1 MSDPRRHAVGP
12 AVVGVLVAIALWWLV
27 TEVLLPGRALVPQFS
42 PVRTW
47 QGLVELA
54 RSGTLLEDASISVYR
69 LALGLLLAT
78 VVGVLAGAVIGLVSW
93 LDAAT
98 RPVLLFLR
106 MVSPLSWAPV
116 AIALIGIG
124 DVPVVA
130 LVAATAVWP
139 ILTATAEG
147 VAGVDR
153 GHLEVARTLG
163 ATRRET
169 LRHVTVPS
177 VQPHVLTGLR
187 AAIGIAWVVIVP
199 AEMLGVTSGLG
210 YQILNSKD
218 QLAYHHVTALIVVI
232 GTIGFFIDVVARR
245 ALRTRRQREE
255 DRARA
260 GGGETILPTQGGDA
274 ENPDGAQSGTRPV
287 AAG

>member
-1 MSDPRRHAVGP
+1 MTDPRHRALP
-12 AVVGVLVAIALWWLV
+12 AVVGLLAAVAVWWLV
-27 TEVLLPGRALVPQFS
+27 TDVLLARWPLIPQFS

-54 RSGTLLEDASISVYR
+54 RDGRLLTDASISVFR
-69 LALGLLLAT
+69 LASGLAIAT
-78 VVGVLAGAVIGLVSW
+78 TVGVLVGALVGLVPW
-93 LDAAT
+93 IDAAT

-124 DVPVVA
+124 DVPVIA

-139 ILTATAEG
+139 ILMATVEG
-147 VAGVDR
+147 VGRVDA

-163 ATRRET
+163 ASRRET
-169 LRHVTVPS
+169 VRSVVVPS
-177 VQPHVLTGLR
+177 VQPFVLSGLR
-187 AAIGIAWVVIVP
+187 AAIGIAWVVLVP

-210 YQILNSKD
+210 YEILNSKD

-232 GTIGFFIDVVARR
+232 GTIGFAVDLVARR
-245 ALRTRRQREE
+245 ALRSRRERDEE
-255 DRARA
+255 RR
-260 GGGETILPTQGGDA
+260 
-274 ENPDGAQSGTRPV
+274 SVTRPTHDPLEALV
-287 AAG
+287 